1 MVIDVWSRNMK
12 DLFII
17 IDSLLLAIFLIMG
30 IWIVLSKSVREGMAI
45 NVIKRHLKRF
55 FVVLF
60 KKEYKTLDEKIKDS
74 QYLTRI
80 NIVIIALW
88 LIYLAFAFNTLF
100 RCGLK
105 LV

>member
-1 MVIDVWSRNMK
+1 MEEKKPRKCEAVVK
-12 DLFII
+12 
-17 IDSLLLAIFLIMG
+17 A
-30 IWIVLSKSVREGMAI
+30 V
-45 NVIKRHLKRF
+45 KRF
-55 FVVLF
+55 FEVLF
-60 KKEYKTLDEKIKDS
+60 KKEENYKTLDEKIKDS